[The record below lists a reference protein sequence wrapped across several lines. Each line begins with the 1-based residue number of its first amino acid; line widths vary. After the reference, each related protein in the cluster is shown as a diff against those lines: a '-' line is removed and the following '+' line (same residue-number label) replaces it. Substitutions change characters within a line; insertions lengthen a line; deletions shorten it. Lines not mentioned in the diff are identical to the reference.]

1 MCHKIPVEVEILNVL
16 TDNINIYAIHA
27 SNTMFDSRRCR
38 RRFRVW
44 LDRRFRKIVAFRDT
58 RYSYRSAIKC
68 RVIKLQIVL
77 SEVQNGE
84 IHLGLFL
91 SITLVLLLDAS
102 SSPNDL
108 LKLRHRTYNTVQSN
122 NLTGLSIDACAH
134 QTARNG
140 NYRIFRRW
148 VNKVVQLGFT
158 DLIIAR
164 DLHDIARILCN
175 EVSVLIFKQTHHLL
189 TMRDVLA
196 KNDGLGI
203 SHIVCL
209 HKVTDTLCYHLTAFD
224 HNDF

>member
-27 SNTMFDSRRCR
+27 SNTMFDSRRYR

-164 DLHDIARILCN
+164 DCLFSSSYVLRNFGMASSTADHRCQGVGFASLRVLDSPVRLCKPVIKAAIPPFAN
-175 EVSVLIFKQTHHLL
+175 E
-189 TMRDVLA
+189 
-196 KNDGLGI
+196 N
-203 SHIVCL
+203 
-209 HKVTDTLCYHLTAFD
+209 
-224 HNDF
+224 